1 MQQRR
6 SLSSKIAHEPESHD
20 RWVISY
26 ADFITLLFAFFVTM
40 YALSVVNE
48 GKYRILADSLGL
60 AFLNI
65 TPLAY
70 SVEENEQSTSKTVN
84 RAAEP
89 NGRLGWGAL
98 TPHLFTKPAFFEL
111 TDAMRSKLEGSIDKK
126 LMTIEETENWLE
138 LTLNTS
144 VLFAT
149 GSAILLPDSDKVLL
163 PLRDILSSFS
173 SPIQVEGFSDNVPI
187 ANELFPSNWELSAAR
202 AAAVARRFIELKL
215 SSERFVVV
223 GYGSNFPVATNTTA
237 LGRQQNRR
245 VVLVIAK
252 NERMKRLRE
261 KTFKEPEPVVIEEAT
276 TQKHILNAQPTKQEK
291 TTSGITRY
299 TTLPS
304 RTPSTV
310 NITETK
316 TNSPKE

>member
-6 SLSSKIAHEPESHD
+6 RLSSKIAHEPESHD

-48 GKYRILADSLGL
+48 GKYRILADSLGF

-65 TPLAY
+65 APLAY
-70 SVEENEQSTSKTVN
+70 SVDQNPQSTSKTVN
-84 RAAEP
+84 SASES

-98 TPHLFTKPAFFEL
+98 TPHFLTKPSFFEL
-111 TDAMRSKLEGSIDKK
+111 TEAIRSELEVRIDKK

-138 LTLNTS
+138 LTLNTN

-173 SPIQVEGFSDNVPI
+173 SPIQVEGFSDNIPI

-202 AAAVARRFIELKL
+202 AAAVVRRFIELKL
-215 SSERFVVV
+215 SSDRFVVA
-223 GYGSNFPVATNTTA
+223 GYGSNFPVATNATA

-261 KTFKEPEPVVIEEAT
+261 KTFKDAAVTEEAT
-276 TQKHILNAQPTKQEK
+276 KQNYIFAQQTKQEK
-291 TTSGITRY
+291 TTNNITHY

-304 RTPSTV
+304 KTPSTV
-310 NITETK
+310 SISELK
-316 TNSPKE
+316 TNSLKE

>member
-6 SLSSKIAHEPESHD
+6 GISSKIAHEPESHD
-20 RWVISY
+20 RWVVSY

-70 SVEENEQSTSKTVN
+70 SVEENEQGVSKTVN
-84 RAAEP
+84 RAGEP
-89 NGRLGWGAL
+89 NGQLGLGAL
-98 TPHLFTKPAFFEL
+98 TPHFLTKPAFFEL
-111 TDAMRSKLEGSIDKK
+111 TDEMRHKLEGGIDKS

-138 LTLNTS
+138 LTLNTN
-144 VLFAT
+144 VLFAM
-149 GSAILLPDSDKVLL
+149 GSAILLPDSDKVFL
-163 PLRDILSSFS
+163 PLRDILSSFA
-173 SPIQVEGFSDNVPI
+173 SPIQVEGFSDNIPI
-187 ANELFPSNWELSAAR
+187 ENELFPSNWELSAAR
-202 AAAVARRFIELKL
+202 AAAVVRRFIELKL
-215 SSERFVVV
+215 SPERFVVT
-223 GYGSNFPVATNTTA
+223 GYGSNFPVASNSTA

-261 KTFKEPEPVVIEEAT
+261 KTFKEPEPAVMEKAI
-276 TQKHILNAQPTKQEK
+276 KQQK
-291 TTSGITRY
+291 TTGGIMPY
-299 TTLPS
+299 TILPS

-310 NITETK
+310 NITEIK
-316 TNSPKE
+316 TNSLKE